1 MQNFFVRVQ
10 GHGKLETYDLPAPLH
25 SFLQWCLFFWVPTRI
40 FFCLIHIILLGW
52 LSSSVFWQFAWPEF
66 ASSSCDPL
74 CITVKEMLCSQIA
87 EARKKYFCSSFVVFG
102 RRLSSKAAL
111 AAAAAMNY
119 FRASD
124 LSRDRRHFEMRSHR
138 RPFNR
143 AVRALLNQNTKGF
156 WRSRC
161 HVDPM
166 DLENILSFKKIAE
179 TVGYLIAK

>member
-74 CITVKEMLCSQIA
+74 CITLKEMLCSQIA

-111 AAAAAMNY
+111 AAAAMNY

-124 LSRDRRHFEMRSHR
+124 LSRDRRRFEMRSLGG
-138 RPFNR
+138 PFNR

-156 WRSRC
+156 WRSPLPCWCRWPWE
-161 HVDPM
+161 H
-166 DLENILSFKKIAE
+166 
-179 TVGYLIAK
+179 T